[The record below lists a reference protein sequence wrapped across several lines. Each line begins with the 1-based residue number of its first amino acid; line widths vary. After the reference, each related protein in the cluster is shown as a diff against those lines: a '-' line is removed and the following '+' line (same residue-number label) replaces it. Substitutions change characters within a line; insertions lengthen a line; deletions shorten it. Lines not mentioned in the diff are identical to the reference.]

1 MTVLFDTTAL
11 DERDRAEYWFEA
23 HRRAFFPI
31 MADFAARDATR
42 GRIEANALGPLALY
56 RVVSDPSVV
65 VRSGAAIRSRDPE
78 EFLLGMPVRG
88 DCVIEQSERSSR
100 FAGGD
105 LSSWDSS
112 HPFVVHH
119 AAAFELLLLV
129 MPRTLLGPGR
139 DRLFAQTAGR
149 TAHDS
154 QLGAITGTLLRQV
167 WSALDAGAC
176 TDSDDLADALIA
188 MVRALHPATRPDRAG
203 AGALPAA
210 AMVPQIKAYMR
221 DHLGDP
227 RLGPETVARAHYIS
241 TRYLHKLFAR
251 EGTTVSEWIRHRRLE
266 ACRRDLRDPA
276 LAHESVSQIAR
287 RWGITNPS
295 SFSRMVRDAY
305 GRAPSELRPDA

>member
-23 HRRAFFPI
+23 HRRAFFPLR
-31 MADFAARDATR
+31 AEFASRDATR
-42 GRIEANALGPLALY
+42 GRIEGSTLGPLALY

-88 DCVIEQSERSSR
+88 DCVIEQSARSSR

-112 HPFVVHH
+112 HPFAVHH

-129 MPRTLLGPGR
+129 MPRSLLGPGR
-139 DRLFAQTAGR
+139 DRIFAQTAGR
-149 TAHDS
+149 VAHDS

-167 WSALDAGAC
+167 WSARDAGAGAG
-176 TDSDDLADALIA
+176 SDDLADALIA
-188 MVRALHPATRPDRAG
+188 MVRALHPATRRDGPA
-203 AGALPAA
+203 AALVPAA

-221 DHLGDP
+221 EHLGDP
-227 RLGPETVARAHYIS
+227 RLGPEAVARAHYIS

-287 RWGITNPS
+287 RWGLTNPS
-295 SFSRMVRDAY
+295 GFSRTFRAAY
-305 GRAPSELRPDA
+305 GCTPSELRPGG